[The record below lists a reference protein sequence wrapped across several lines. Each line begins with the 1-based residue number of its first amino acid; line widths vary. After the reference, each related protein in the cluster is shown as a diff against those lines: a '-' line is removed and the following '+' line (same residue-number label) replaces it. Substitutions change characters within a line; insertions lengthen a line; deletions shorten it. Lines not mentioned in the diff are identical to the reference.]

1 MGQSGCP
8 SPQDIAARF
17 AAFKGMDEATLR
29 SRLRPFA
36 AHLAGQD
43 ADPLD
48 EKAFRAVLD
57 NNAYAGTL
65 QRDNAIA
72 ELMKLEMRR
81 TLGNLPA
88 AVAGQ

>member
-1 MGQSGCP
+1 M
-8 SPQDIAARF
+8 
-17 AAFKGMDEATLR
+17 
-29 SRLRPFA
+29 
-36 AHLAGQD
+36 
-43 ADPLD
+43 
-48 EKAFRAVLD
+48 LD
-57 NNAYAGTL
+57 NNAYAETL